1 MNQRTTLITGAVLS
15 GLAVALGAFGA
26 HALEAMLTAR
36 DRTDTWDLAVQYQII
51 HGLALLITG
60 LLLPQDPRGL
70 KITSSLFL
78 SGVMCFS
85 GSLYVLCLSEII
97 FPLVLITPLG
107 GLLLIGGWA
116 FMLVSI
122 LKNYK

>member
-1 MNQRTTLITGAVLS
+1 MNQRTTLIAGVVLS
-15 GLAVALGAFGA
+15 RLAVALGAFGA

-36 DRTDTWDLAVQYQII
+36 GRTDTWDLAVQYQII
-51 HGLALLITG
+51 HGLALLITA
-60 LLLPQDPRGL
+60 LLLPQDPKRL

-78 SGVMCFS
+78 SGVICFS

-107 GLLLIGGWA
+107 GLLLIGGWS
-116 FMLVSI
+116 FMLISI
-122 LKNYK
+122 MKNYK

>member
-1 MNQRTTLITGAVLS
+1 MNQRTTLIAGACLS

-60 LLLPQDPRGL
+60 LLLPQDSRGL

>member
-1 MNQRTTLITGAVLS
+1 MNQRTTLIAGSVLS

-26 HALEAMLTAR
+26 HALETMLTAR

-60 LLLPQDPRGL
+60 LLFPQDPRGL

-85 GSLYVLCLSEII
+85 GSLYVLCLSEIV

>member
-1 MNQRTTLITGAVLS
+1 MNQRTTLIAGVVLS

-36 DRTDTWDLAVQYQII
+36 GRTDTWDLAVQYQII
-51 HGLALLITG
+51 HGLALLITA
-60 LLLPQDPRGL
+60 LLLPQYPKRL

-78 SGVMCFS
+78 SGVICFS

-107 GLLLIGGWA
+107 GLLLIGGWS
-116 FMLVSI
+116 FMLISI
-122 LKNYK
+122 MKNYK

>member
-60 LLLPQDPRGL
+60 LLLPQDARGL

-107 GLLLIGGWA
+107 GLLLIGGWV

>member
-1 MNQRTTLITGAVLS
+1 MNQRTTLIAGVVLS

-36 DRTDTWDLAVQYQII
+36 GRTDTWDLAVQYQII
-51 HGLALLITG
+51 HGLALLITA
-60 LLLPQDPRGL
+60 LLLPQDPKRL

-78 SGVMCFS
+78 SGVICFS

-107 GLLLIGGWA
+107 GLLLIGGWS
-116 FMLVSI
+116 FMLISI
-122 LKNYK
+122 MKNYK